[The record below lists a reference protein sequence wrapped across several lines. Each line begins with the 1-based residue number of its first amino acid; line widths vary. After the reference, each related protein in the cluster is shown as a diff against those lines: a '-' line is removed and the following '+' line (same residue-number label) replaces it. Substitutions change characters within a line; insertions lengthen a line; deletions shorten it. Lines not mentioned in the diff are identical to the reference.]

1 MIPCGAVHAERID
14 HGMRAI
20 DDAALVR
27 RLADEQVALT
37 MCPLSNR
44 RLQMVQDVAE
54 LPIAELSKRGYSA
67 SAVVLSMKV
76 AAALQAVVK
85 AAPEKPCP
93 APGMASS
100 SAFAYWSRAR
110 CE

>member
-1 MIPCGAVHAERID
+1 MWGLWHRCRDDSVRRGTCRAYR

-27 RLADEQVALT
+27 RLADEQMALT

-44 RLQMVQDVAE
+44 RLQVVQDVAE
-54 LPIAELSKRGYSA
+54 PPIADLSKQGYSA

-85 AAPEKPCP
+85 SVQE
-93 APGMASS
+93 S
-100 SAFAYWSRAR
+100 
-110 CE
+110 